1 MAFYFRLTQDP
12 ICIEDGTRQLNL
24 DGNGAVVTFS
34 GHIRPQDA
42 GGQLLSHMDYE
53 AYEEMAEP
61 EARKIADTIREKWGI
76 EQLAVIHRYGRVDV
90 GEPSVV
96 IAVASGHRPE
106 AFDACRYAIDE
117 LKRTVPLWK
126 NEVIAARAEA

>member
-1 MAFYFRLTQDP
+1 MAFYFSLTKDP
-12 ICIEDGTRQLNL
+12 ICIEDATRQLNL

-34 GHIRPQDA
+34 GHIRSEDSH
-42 GGQLLSHMDYE
+42 GQQLSHMDYE

-61 EARKIADTIREKWGI
+61 EARKIAATIHEKWGI
-76 EQLAVIHRYGRVDV
+76 DQVALIHRYGRVEV

-106 AFDACRYAIDE
+106 AFDACRFAIDE

-126 NEVIAARAEA
+126 NEVIAARAEV